1 MSDFA
6 NTIMERRHRL
16 AAYLQGPMEQLAQRL
31 LDICPDRDKMN
42 AVLRDIVEEN
52 PVLKRCNQIYVL
64 DSRGKQLSAS
74 ISHWINKLH
83 HVGRDRSARP
93 YFQDDRP
100 TDGLNISK
108 VYISHLDSHSCIT
121 ALQTIRK
128 DGKLLGYI
136 GAEFPLLS
144 LPAEHESAEDR
155 RVWMQIKGDPSI
167 RGTLFMQSRT
177 LSLMDE
183 QIDDVI
189 DVVKELIVERGVFH
203 AKLHFS
209 SSRATL
215 WFYNDPFHY
224 RVHTLQ
230 ELLEESCIAYPPMP
244 YPDKAIVS
252 PEMLGPV
259 FEQFKKLRFADET
272 LYLRSASINI
282 INGFV
287 ALNFSCDGSHYMP
300 VDEFLQRGE
309 VLWLG
314 A

>member
-6 NTIMERRHRL
+6 NTITERRHRL
-16 AAYLQGPMEQLAQRL
+16 ADYLQEPMEQLVQRL

-64 DSRGKQLSAS
+64 DSKGRQLSAS
-74 ISHWINKLH
+74 ISHKINKQH
-83 HVGRDRSARP
+83 HVGRDRSQRP
-93 YFQDDRP
+93 YLQDSP
-100 TDGLNISK
+100 QSGLKISK
-108 VYISHLDSHSCIT
+108 VYISHLDNHSCIT

-128 DGKLLGYI
+128 HDKLLGYI

-177 LSLMDE
+177 VSLMDE

-189 DVVKELIVERGVFH
+189 DLVKELIVERGVFH

-215 WFYNDPFHY
+215 WFYNDPYHY

-230 ELLEESCIAYPPMP
+230 ELLEEACIAYPPMP
-244 YPDKAIVS
+244 YPDKAIVA
-252 PEMLGPV
+252 PELLGPV
-259 FEQFKKLRFADET
+259 FGQFKKLRFADET
-272 LYLRSASINI
+272 LYLRSASINV

-300 VDEFLQRGE
+300 VEEFLQRGE